1 MDLSLLLL
9 KILAFFSSSSLFFIA
24 SIWNGAVFTLIRN
37 APFFLPVKICP
48 HASCWL
54 KHASHMGRTGPRI
67 SANITVRELHLWA
80 HLAHTPAPTPH
91 YPLSHITCSRLQLEP
106 SRDKSGIHKL
116 TTRTELLQELE
127 ADRSRTRFNWARPGG
142 GQEESL
148 NLLVEKVHL
157 VGCSEQ
163 GSHISLLLWWDLWA
177 KYSLHPFT
185 MANPCS
191 GCISCAMPPLVPPGP
206 ALPGDATSA
215 IVSSTK
221 YTLWKS
227 HTSWILFLCTLFIF
241 DNSYPRHSC
250 ALLIQLTR
258 QPKQSAS
265 LSSPGTIQQGSRSQC
280 YSITGSLPLW
290 L

>member
-1 MDLSLLLL
+1 M
-9 KILAFFSSSSLFFIA
+9 
-24 SIWNGAVFTLIRN
+24 
-37 APFFLPVKICP
+37 
-48 HASCWL
+48 
-54 KHASHMGRTGPRI
+54 
-67 SANITVRELHLWA
+67 
-80 HLAHTPAPTPH
+80 
-91 YPLSHITCSRLQLEP
+91 
-106 SRDKSGIHKL
+106 
-116 TTRTELLQELE
+116 
-127 ADRSRTRFNWARPGG
+127 
-142 GQEESL
+142 
-148 NLLVEKVHL
+148 EKVHL

-163 GSHISLLLWWDLWA
+163 DSHISLLLWWDLWA

-191 GCISCAMPPLVPPGP
+191 GCISCAMPPP
-206 ALPGDATSA
+206 TQRIS
-215 IVSSTK
+215 
-221 YTLWKS
+221 KS
-227 HTSWILFLCTLFIF
+227 HLGQHCLVMQLLLSFRAQNIHYERVTPHEFFSCALFLFIF